1 MRAVRPTI
9 ASRPRPVRVQKSA
22 VGEGDDR
29 RRPARVGVAQHER
42 RLARQ
47 VEERREVRIVRQGRV
62 TAPQLRPL
70 PGSSG
75 RPARIRPSATAGTLA
90 APA

>member
-9 ASRPRPVRVQKSA
+9 ASRPRPVRVRKARLAKATTGAGRLASA
-22 VGEGDDR
+22 WR
-29 RRPARVGVAQHER
+29 QHER